1 VVKTV
6 EDLTLMKPY
15 LIERVDSIETVL
27 PTVTTPND
35 GDYAYISASSCKAAF
50 RRALDDTI
58 KEEIPID
65 KFLRYLRRIYIV
77 SGLSSDD
84 SGYGEDLKTIFD
96 MAMYIKINEEEE

>member
-1 VVKTV
+1 MTRILVIIQRVQVERVTYSYHVVKTV

-58 KEEIPID
+58 KEEIPIEIIAAERNTLITCSIQ
-65 KFLRYLRRIYIV
+65 FHR
-77 SGLSSDD
+77 
-84 SGYGEDLKTIFD
+84 F
-96 MAMYIKINEEEE
+96 A